1 MMGPV
6 NGKVRAW
13 LPGPVRRMGRAVRS
27 APAKVRHAT
36 RTERLTL
43 YRLPVPPPGELARLW
58 ADGPQ
63 VELTPADEELIDR
76 MKAQHPKLLNDRK
89 ERILRSRIGS
99 MAEQC
104 LVLTQG
110 DDIVGYCH
118 IARGDN
124 LNERINHL
132 VRLGPHEVYLFDT
145 HVFKPFRGRGLHRAS
160 ILARLE
166 LVAGEGMAG
175 VVTVISDGNEA
186 SIRSFRRLG
195 AEPTARL
202 VHVPRFG
209 RTVERRIRR
218 RRGATQEQQS

>member
-1 MMGPV
+1 MGGV
-6 NGKVRAW
+6 SGRVRAG
-13 LPGPVRRMGRAVRS
+13 LSGPVRRVGRAVTS
-27 APAKVRHAT
+27 APVKVREAA

-43 YRLPVPPPGELARLW
+43 YRFPVPPPEELARMRV
-58 ADGPQ
+58 DGPA
-63 VELTPADEELIDR
+63 VELTPADDELIDR

-104 LVLTQG
+104 LVLSQG

-145 HVFKPFRGRGLHRAS
+145 HVFKPFRGGGLHRAS

-166 LVAGEGMAG
+166 RVAGEGMAG
-175 VVTVISDGNEA
+175 VVTVISDGNEP

-202 VHVPRFG
+202 VHIPRLG

-218 RRGATQEQQS
+218 RPGVTQEEEL